1 MFQLYLHMARG
12 GFHTFDQEEIVS
24 PYLMDLCRAL
34 SKVTIT
40 FSCSEDVTVM
50 SCRRRTDI
58 GEELKLASTL
68 KIPEIQFPSCLP
80 EGVGVRTS
88 VWV

>member
-12 GFHTFDQEEIVS
+12 RFHTFNQEEIVS
-24 PYLMDLCRAL
+24 LYLMGLCRAL

-50 SCRRRTDI
+50 SCRRHTDI

-68 KIPEIQFPSCLP
+68 KTPEIQFPSGLS
-80 EGVGVRTS
+80 EGVGV
-88 VWV
+88 